1 MEFGWIFKQGRLFVS
16 KINYGSS
23 DFQYSVKLNDSK
35 NTLKIKKSFFQ
46 CRFSGGSI
54 NLFSVSKKKGG
65 EGRPPLASVS
75 EDKLSPTRLARL
87 IGEQR
92 KLRLPHG
99 ENHHGNLS
107 LGRKPEP

>member
-1 MEFGWIFKQGRLFVS
+1 MKSIH
-16 KINYGSS
+16 
-23 DFQYSVKLNDSK
+23 
-35 NTLKIKKSFFQ
+35 KIKKK
-46 CRFSGGSI
+46 G
-54 NLFSVSKKKGG
+54 GG

-99 ENHHGNLS
+99 ENHHGNLN